1 MRRIL
6 ISLFSALLAGSLLQ
20 AQTLPS
26 LLVNADAAAL
36 GAGGSAIAADATA
49 FALENNTAAIPFSD
63 KTVFAGVSY
72 GLWQPSSAAKNQIAF
87 SGWWNSGKRFAAGL
101 YAKTF
106 RYPSYTSINEN
117 GVTDS
122 YQNGANQSGT
132 KASADLQAYNS
143 LAKVYNALMD
153 KLSGKLPKI
162 MKQSRLAAL
171 RDE

>member
-1 MRRIL
+1 LKGVFFVARGGPNKGELSKDQRIMKEYL
-6 ISLFSALLAGSLLQ
+6 RMSELFASMPENELNFCDPLLQ
-20 AQTLPS
+20 NAAFMKVTLED
-26 LLVNADAAAL
+26 LQVA
-36 GAGGSAIAADATA
+36 
-49 FALENNTAAIPFSD
+49 
-63 KTVFAGVSY
+63 
-72 GLWQPSSAAKNQIAF
+72 
-87 SGWWNSGKRFAAGL
+87 
-101 YAKTF
+101 
-106 RYPSYTSINEN
+106 INEN
-117 GVTDS
+117 GVTDQ

>member
-1 MRRIL
+1 MASGGRNKAELTKDQRICEEY
-6 ISLFSALLAGSLLQ
+6 SRMKELFSAMPANELRFCDPLLQ
-20 AQTLPS
+20 NAAFMCVTLQD
-26 LLVNADAAAL
+26 LQLA
-36 GAGGSAIAADATA
+36 
-49 FALENNTAAIPFSD
+49 
-63 KTVFAGVSY
+63 
-72 GLWQPSSAAKNQIAF
+72 
-87 SGWWNSGKRFAAGL
+87 
-101 YAKTF
+101 
-106 RYPSYTSINEN
+106 INEN
-117 GVTDS
+117 GVTDN